1 MENIALTYDGDV
13 AILLMQNG
21 ENRHNPAYAQDML
34 KSLQRVIEN
43 TSCKALVIT
52 SNDEK
57 CFSLGIDTDWL
68 MPAMKAQQ
76 FDEIKTFM
84 HSMDDVFKTILLFP
98 LPVIAAINGHAFGNG
113 AILACAC
120 DFRFMRSDKGF
131 FCFPEVDLSIP
142 FLPGMI
148 EFVKKAM
155 PYYRFNEMKLSG
167 RRVSG
172 VELEQDHVIEKAYD
186 SQEALML
193 GAVEYAKTFDKK
205 RGIFGEHKKRLH
217 KHIVHTIDTENKPL
231 IESLSLMTK

>member
-1 MENIALTYDGDV
+1 MQNLAITYTGDV
-13 AILLMQNG
+13 AILTMQSG
-21 ENRHNPAYAQDML
+21 ENRHNPLFAKEML
-34 KSLQRVIEN
+34 SAFEAIKSNE
-43 TSCKALVIT
+43 SCKAMVIT
-52 SNDEK
+52 SNDDK

-68 MPAMKAQQ
+68 MPAMKAGRTE
-76 FDEIKTFM
+76 EIKQFM
-84 HSMDDVFKTILLFP
+84 YDMDEVFKTLLLFP

-155 PYYRFNEMKLSG
+155 PYHRFNEMKLSG

-172 VELEQDHVIEKAYD
+172 KELENDHVVEKAYET
-186 SQEALML
+186 QEALME
-193 GAVEYAKTFDKK
+193 GALNYAKSFDKK

-217 KHIVHTIDTENKPL
+217 KHIIETIDKENGAL
-231 IESLSLMTK
+231 IDALSLMA

>member
-76 FDEIKTFM
+76 FDEIKAFM
-84 HSMDDVFKTILLFP
+84 HSMDDVFKTLLLFP

-172 VELEQDHVIEKAYD
+172 IELEQDHVIEKAYD

-193 GAVEYAKTFDKK
+193 GAIEYAKTFDKK

>member
-1 MENIALTYDGDV
+1 MQNLAITYTGDV
-13 AILLMQNG
+13 ALLTMQNG
-21 ENRHNPAYAQDML
+21 ENRHNPLFAKEML
-34 KSLQRVIEN
+34 SALNTIKSNEN
-43 TSCKALVIT
+43 CKALVIT

-68 MPAMKAQQ
+68 MPAMKTGRTE
-76 FDEIKTFM
+76 EIKQFM
-84 HSMDDVFKTILLFP
+84 HDMDEVFKTLLLFP

-120 DFRFMRSDKGF
+120 DFRFMRADKGF

-172 VELEQDHVIEKAYD
+172 KELEHVVEKAYD
-186 SQEALML
+186 TQETLLEGALN
-193 GAVEYAKTFDKK
+193 YAKTFDKK

-217 KHIVHTIDTENKPL
+217 KHIIHIIDSENKLL
-231 IESLSLMTK
+231 IEALALMA

>member
-76 FDEIKTFM
+76 FDEIKAFM
-84 HSMDDVFKTILLFP
+84 HSMDDVFKTLLLFP

-172 VELEQDHVIEKAYD
+172 IELEQDHVIEKAYD

>member
-76 FDEIKTFM
+76 FDEIKAFM
-84 HSMDDVFKTILLFP
+84 HSMDDVFKTLLLFP

-172 VELEQDHVIEKAYD
+172 LELEQDHVIEKAYD